1 MTRTINIT
9 PSALLSEI
17 ADIGTDPVRGGY
29 SRPVFSAPEQQ
40 LNQWFINKATSLG
53 LEVEQDRNGI
63 FWAWWDTP
71 SKERTNAI
79 GTGSHLD
86 SVPGGG
92 NFDGP
97 LGVVSALSAVAA
109 LKNEGF
115 EPSRPIAVMVFPEE
129 EGSRFGL
136 ACLSSR
142 LATGAVTPEK
152 VRTLTDPEGITYAE
166 AAEAAGFDHSTIG
179 ADTEGLSRL
188 AQFVE
193 LHIEQGK
200 GLIDLGQPVA
210 IAGTILGH
218 GRWHVLI
225 KGTGDH
231 AGTTRMQDRQDPTVV
246 GAHIV
251 SAVREEG
258 QSVDEARATVG
269 RFEVTP
275 GGTNVIAS
283 QVDLWIDV
291 RHRDDETTRAIVE
304 RITQRA
310 KQLAQAE
317 GCEIR
322 INEESFSPTVHFDNT
337 LREEMKS
344 VLSDAPVLD
353 TGAGHDAGILS
364 THVPTGMLFVRNPT
378 GTSHSPAEF
387 AEAADVDTGAIRLA
401 DVLRHL
407 SL

>member
-1 MTRTINIT
+1 MTTTINIT

-218 GRWHVLI
+218 GRWRVLI

-291 RHRDDETTRAIVE
+291 RHRDDETTRAIVK